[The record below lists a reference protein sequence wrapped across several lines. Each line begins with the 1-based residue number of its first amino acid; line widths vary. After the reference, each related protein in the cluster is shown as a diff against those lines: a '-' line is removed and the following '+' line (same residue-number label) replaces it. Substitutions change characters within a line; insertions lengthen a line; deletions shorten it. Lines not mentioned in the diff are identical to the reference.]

1 MVLRGVK
8 IGVWEGGDQKGSWNS
23 WRPLVLV
30 LLGRVV
36 PEAAAVCSLLAEWD
50 VRPVRLEAAYSQT
63 MPRREQRVQVGFS
76 LLHLSLELAQPV
88 QLSLSLRRFWVLDW
102 RARLVNDSRG
112 CGALMS
118 AMIR

>member
-1 MVLRGVK
+1 VLRGVK
-8 IGVWEGGDQKGSWNS
+8 TGVWEGGDQKDSWNS
-23 WRPLVLV
+23 WGLFVLV

-36 PEAAAVCSLLAEWD
+36 PEAGIAGSLLAKWD

-88 QLSLSLRRFWVLDW
+88 QLSLSLRGFWVLGW
-102 RARLVNDSRG
+102 RARRVNDSRG
-112 CGALMS
+112 CGAKMS